1 MYQIFKRILINV
13 VVISLIFGSFVAGNV
28 TGYMARPA
36 VAQSEPVEFALFW
49 EVWDLVLQNFVD
61 QDKIDYQQMTYGAIR
76 GMLQTLGDDNHTVF
90 FTPEEA
96 EQQASSME
104 GSFEG
109 IGAYVSL
116 EDGFFTIV
124 APIHGSPAE
133 AAGVLAGDVVLAV
146 NGEEITGQPEWEV
159 ISKIRGPAGT
169 SVLLTILHPEADEPV
184 EISVTRQ
191 RIDINSVLWARIP
204 GTNFAYLQV
213 TQFASDTNRE
223 FLEALLEMTA
233 ETEDAT
239 PVEGILLDLRNNP
252 GGFLQQ
258 ALLIGS
264 QLLPEG
270 DVILHERDAAGQVST
285 FTSRGPGMARELPL
299 VVLINEG
306 SASASEILAGSLQE
320 NGRARLIGEVTL
332 GTGTVLRPYNLS
344 DGSVVRLG
352 VTNWLTPG
360 MQLIKG
366 EGIKPNV
373 VVSQEA
379 SVETLDSFALEEL
392 SVEELRSSPDRQFS
406 VALSFLRMASQQV
419 ADSGQ

>member
-1 MYQIFKRILINV
+1 M
-13 VVISLIFGSFVAGNV
+13 VISLVFGSFVAGNV
-28 TGYMARPA
+28 TGYIARP
-36 VAQSEPVEFALFW
+36 VLAQSEPAEFALFW
-49 EVWDLVLQNFVD
+49 EVWDLVLANFVD
-61 QDKIDYQQMTYGAIR
+61 RDKIDYRQMTYGAIR

-96 EQQASSME
+96 DQQASSME

-116 EDGFFTIV
+116 EDGLFTII

-133 AAGVLAGDVVLAV
+133 EAGVLAGDVVLAV

-169 SVLLTILHPEADEPV
+169 SVLLTILHPDADKPV
-184 EISVTRQ
+184 EIGVTRQ
-191 RIDINSVLWARIP
+191 RIDVNSILWTRIP
-204 GTNFAYLQV
+204 GTNFVYLQV

-223 FLEALLEMTA
+223 FIEALLEMTP
-233 ETEDAT
+233 ETGDQ
-239 PVEGILLDLRNNP
+239 PPIEGILLDLRNNP

-270 DVILHERDAAGQVST
+270 DVILHERDADGQIST
-285 FTSRGPGMARELPL
+285 FNSRGPGMARDLPL

-320 NGRARLIGEVTL
+320 NGRARLIGEITL

-352 VTNWLTPG
+352 VTNWLTPEKK
-360 MQLIKG
+360 LIKG
-366 EGIKPNV
+366 KGIKPNV
-373 VVSQEA
+373 VVRQEA
-379 SVETLDSFALEEL
+379 SVRHLDSIALEKL
-392 SVEELRSSPDRQFS
+392 NVEELRNSPDRQFN
-406 VALSFLRMASQQV
+406 VALSFLRMASRQ
-419 ADSGQ
+419 AANPE

>member
-1 MYQIFKRILINV
+1 ML
-13 VVISLIFGSFVAGNV
+13 VISLILGSFAAGNV
-28 TGYMARPA
+28 TGYLARPA
-36 VAQSEPVEFALFW
+36 LAQSEPTEFALFW
-49 EVWDLVLQNFVD
+49 EVWDLVLANFVD
-61 QDKIDYQQMTYGAIR
+61 RDKIDYQQMTYGAIR

-90 FTPEEA
+90 FTPQEA

-116 EDGFFTIV
+116 EEGFFTII

-133 AAGVLAGDVVLAV
+133 TAGVLAGDIVLAV

-169 SVLLTILHPEADEPV
+169 SVLLTILHAETDEPV
-184 EISVTRQ
+184 EIEVVRQ
-191 RIDINSVLWARIP
+191 RIDIDSVLWARIP
-204 GTNFAYLQV
+204 GTNLAYLQI
-213 TQFASDTNRE
+213 TQFAADTNRE
-223 FLEALLEMTA
+223 FLQALLEMADTS
-233 ETEDAT
+233 DGQL

-252 GGFLQQ
+252 GGYLQQ

-270 DVILHERDAAGQVST
+270 EVILHERDAQGEVST
-285 FTSRGPGMARELPL
+285 FTSRGPGMAREMPL

-352 VTNWLTPG
+352 VTNWLTPD
-360 MQLIKG
+360 MNLIKG
-366 EGIKPNV
+366 QGIKPNV
-373 VVSQEA
+373 VVRQEA
-379 SVETLDSFALEEL
+379 SVRNLDSIALEEM

-406 VALSFLRMASQQV
+406 VALSFLRMISRQV
-419 ADSGQ
+419 ASSQ

>member
-1 MYQIFKRILINV
+1 M
-13 VVISLIFGSFVAGNV
+13 GNV

-36 VAQSEPVEFALFW
+36 LAQDQPTEFALFW
-49 EVWDLVLQNFVD
+49 EVWDLVLANFVD
-61 QDKIDYQQMTYGAIR
+61 RDKIDYQQMTYGAIR

-90 FTPEEA
+90 FTPQEA

-116 EDGFFTIV
+116 EEGFFTII

-133 AAGVLAGDVVLAV
+133 AAGVLAGDIVLAV

-169 SVLLTILHPEADEPV
+169 SVLLTILHLEGDEPV
-184 EISVTRQ
+184 DIEVIRQ
-191 RIDINSVLWARIP
+191 RIDIDSVLWARIP
-204 GTNFAYLQV
+204 GTNLAYLQI
-213 TQFASDTNRE
+213 TQFAADTNRE
-223 FLEALLEMTA
+223 FLQALLEMTDGSG
-233 ETEDAT
+233 EQP

-252 GGFLQQ
+252 GGYLQQ

-270 DVILHERDAAGQVST
+270 NVILHERDAQGEVST
-285 FTSRGPGMARELPL
+285 FTSRGPGMAREVPL

-352 VTNWLTPG
+352 VTNWLTPD
-360 MQLIKG
+360 MNLIKG
-366 EGIKPNV
+366 QGIKPNV
-373 VVSQEA
+373 VVRQEA
-379 SVETLDSFALEEL
+379 SVRNLDSIALEEL
-392 SVEELRSSPDRQFS
+392 SVDELRTTTDRQFS
-406 VALSFLRMASQQV
+406 VGLSFLRMTTRQAASTQ
-419 ADSGQ
+419 